1 MNILI
6 DVDKLEREGVL
17 TPELAATLRKS
28 ATRET
33 GSAAINVLLA
43 FGAAAV
49 AGGLCVLFP
58 SPPLAAA
65 IGLGFIAAG
74 FALEKAFARQWGL
87 VGRIWMIVGALTLSG
102 IVGFWLDR
110 PMEGA
115 LVAAAILG
123 GVAVLAQSH
132 LLIALAP
139 LALGAALGGSTGY
152 WSGCYEIAIRE
163 PTLAILAFTLLG
175 AVAWAIAL
183 RGPPLIAGLS
193 LTFTRICVILV
204 NFGFWVGSLWGDSPG
219 ALWRDSSRAAAR
231 HEIPASAFAI
241 GWAVALLLAL
251 FWGARYGRR
260 FLVNIVATF
269 AGIHFYTQWFERLGA
284 TPLTVISGGIVAILL
299 GLGFW
304 RYNQSALARPA
315 A

>member
-6 DVDKLEREGVL
+6 DVDRLEREGVL

-58 SPPLAAA
+58 SPPLASA

-74 FALEKAFARQWGL
+74 FALEKAFAPQWGL
-87 VGRIWMIVGALTLSG
+87 LGRIWMIIGALTLSG
-102 IVGFWLDR
+102 IIGFWLDK

-115 LVAAAILG
+115 LCAAAILAV
-123 GVAVLAQSH
+123 VAVLAQSH

-163 PTLAILAFTLLG
+163 PTLTIIAFTLLG
-175 AVAWAIAL
+175 VIAWAIAL
-183 RGPPLIAGLS
+183 KGPALVAGLS
-193 LTFTRICVILV
+193 LTFTRMCVILV

-219 ALWRDSSRAAAR
+219 ALWRSANGAAAK
-231 HEIPASAFAI
+231 HDIPAYVFAI
-241 GWAVALLLAL
+241 GWAIALLIAL
-251 FWGARYGRR
+251 FWGARNGRR
-260 FLVNIVATF
+260 FLVNSAAAF
-269 AGIHFYTQWFERLGA
+269 GGIHFYTQWFERLGA
-284 TPLTVISGGIVAILL
+284 TPLAVIAGGAVAILL
-299 GLGFW
+299 GIGFW
-304 RYNQSALARPA
+304 RYNQMALAKPA

>member
-6 DVDKLEREGVL
+6 DVDRLEREGVV
-17 TPELAATLRKS
+17 TSELAAALRKS

-58 SPPLAAA
+58 SPPLASA
-65 IGLGFIAAG
+65 IGLGFVAAG
-74 FALEKAFARQWGL
+74 FALERSFASQWGL
-87 VGRIWMIVGALTLSG
+87 LGRAWMIIGALTLAG
-102 IVGFWLDR
+102 IIGFWLDK

-115 LVAAAILG
+115 LAAAAILTA
-123 GVAVLAQSH
+123 VAVLVQSH

-139 LALGAALGGSTGY
+139 FALGAALGGSTGY
-152 WSGCYEIAIRE
+152 WSGCYEIAIQE
-163 PTLAILAFTLLG
+163 PTLTIIAFTLLG
-175 AVAWAIAL
+175 VIAWSLAL

-193 LTFTRICVILV
+193 LTFTRMCVILV
-204 NFGFWVGSLWGDSPG
+204 NFGFWVGSLFGDSPG
-219 ALWRDSSRAAAR
+219 ALWRTSGGAAAR
-231 HEIPASAFAI
+231 HDIPAYAFAI
-241 GWAVALLLAL
+241 AWAIALLIAL
-251 FWGARYGRR
+251 YWGARNGRR
-260 FLVNIVATF
+260 FLVNVAATF

-284 TPLTVISGGIVAILL
+284 TPLTVIAGGAVAILL
-299 GLGFW
+299 GIGFW

-315 A
+315 T